1 MINIYINPNKDSNT
15 LEQIN
20 EIEKDCW
27 VNMVSPTNKELLFIF
42 EKLNIP
48 INYLDTLIDNEEIP
62 HINIKKDII
71 LVVVDTP
78 SAESEDNSL
87 LYETYPLKI
96 ICTENQIITICVNN
110 SKILNDFINGKVHSF
125 FIYKKSRFILQILYK
140 VSTYYLIYLRQ
151 IDKKSVIIEK
161 KLTKSM
167 KNKGLIQLLSLK
179 KSLIYFSTSLK
190 ANEITFEKMFK
201 LEFMTK
207 YEEDQDVLQDVIIEN
222 KQAIEMTNVYSDILS
237 STMGTFASII
247 SNNLNIVMK
256 LMASITIIMSIPN
269 IISGL
274 LGMNFDYIP
283 GQNIPYEFWIIIA
296 IIIFIIIIVINLL
309 NKKDMF

>member
-1 MINIYINPNKDSNT
+1 
-15 LEQIN
+15 
-20 EIEKDCW
+20 
-27 VNMVSPTNKELLFIF
+27 
-42 EKLNIP
+42 
-48 INYLDTLIDNEEIP
+48 
-62 HINIKKDII
+62 
-71 LVVVDTP
+71 
-78 SAESEDNSL
+78 
-87 LYETYPLKI
+87 
-96 ICTENQIITICVNN
+96 
-110 SKILNDFINGKVHSF
+110 
-125 FIYKKSRFILQILYK
+125 
-140 VSTYYLIYLRQ
+140 
-151 IDKKSVIIEK
+151 
-161 KLTKSM
+161 
-167 KNKGLIQLLSLK
+167 
-179 KSLIYFSTSLK
+179 
-190 ANEITFEKMFK
+190 MFK